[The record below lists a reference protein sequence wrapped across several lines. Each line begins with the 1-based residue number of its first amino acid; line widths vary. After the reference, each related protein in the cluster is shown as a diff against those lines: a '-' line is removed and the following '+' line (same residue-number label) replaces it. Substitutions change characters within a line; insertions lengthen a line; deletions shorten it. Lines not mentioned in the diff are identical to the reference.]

1 MGHVTI
7 MVIKYRK
14 NEVIK
19 LNYYLPTNNAHDKFY
34 VNKGIFE
41 FSEYLQ
47 NSRFS
52 DVKKWESS

>member
-52 DVKKWESS
+52 DVKK